1 MAGENKLANNRK
13 MTGKNLH
20 NKYERKKNNMATKIP
35 IYCGKA
41 SWQREKQERDVN
53 KTSTKL

>member
-20 NKYERKKNNMATKIP
+20 NKYERKKKQYGDKNPNILRKSIMAEKKT
-35 IYCGKA
+35 
-41 SWQREKQERDVN
+41 RERC
-53 KTSTKL
+53 